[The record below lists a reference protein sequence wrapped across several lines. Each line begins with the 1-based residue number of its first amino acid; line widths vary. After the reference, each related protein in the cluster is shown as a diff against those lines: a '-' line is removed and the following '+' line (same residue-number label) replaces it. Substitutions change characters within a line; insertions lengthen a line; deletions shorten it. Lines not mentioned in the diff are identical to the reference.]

1 MERFYTGVIAT
12 PLLTGLVISR
22 YRIMN
27 LFQPGQE
34 SPETCLLPCE
44 GNYSLRHQGEGE
56 VGKELGVDN
65 YKQRGWRALLGSW
78 GAHCWAG
85 VEKKVDNGAG
95 IPGGRGDGTSVS
107 GMSSLFRVRPGDTCP
122 PVNSVT

>member
-1 MERFYTGVIAT
+1 MERFYTGVIST

-44 GNYSLRHQGEGE
+44 GNYSLRHQGEEE

-65 YKQRGWRALLGSW
+65 YKQRGWRVLLGELGS
-78 GAHCWAG
+78 
-85 VEKKVDNGAG
+85 
-95 IPGGRGDGTSVS
+95 PLLGRG
-107 GMSSLFRVRPGDTCP
+107 
-122 PVNSVT
+122 